1 MPPLRK
7 RFLFNRTTQA
17 DLTKFGRARG
27 ELISDTAGTF
37 SLAAQH
43 RPEHPRRAE
52 LRTATKHFLESLVA
66 QLLKVELISASQ
78 YFINQPPVQALTMF
92 GLLPVQF
99 RQPLFVGYY

>member
-17 DLTKFGRARG
+17 DLTKFGRARW
-27 ELISDTAGTF
+27 ELVSDTAGTF

-66 QLLKVELISASQ
+66 QLLKVELRGCENILACKK
-78 YFINQPPVQALTMF
+78 IGHDGLKTVMF
-92 GLLPVQF
+92 SNRVVSGRLA
-99 RQPLFVGYY
+99 